1 VRNVSGRE
9 LAKTLE
15 RLGWVLL
22 RVQGSHHIY
31 GKPGERAHISVPV
44 HGNATLKPPDEVG
57 RDQGGFMSD
66 RVDRAHHNSWL
77 NCSTVSPA

>member
-22 RVQGSHHIY
+22 RVHGSHHIY
-31 GKPGERAHISVPV
+31 AKQGERAHISVPV
-44 HGNATLKPPDEVG
+44 HGNGALKRG
-57 RDQGGFMSD
+57 L
-66 RVDRAHHNSWL
+66 L
-77 NCSTVSPA
+77 NHLMKLAGIREADL

>member
-22 RVQGSHHIY
+22 RVHGSHHIY
-31 GKPGERAHISVPV
+31 GKQGERAHISVPV
-44 HGNATLKPPDEVG
+44 HGNTPLKRGLLTHLMKLAGVKE
-57 RDQGGFMSD
+57 SD
-66 RVDRAHHNSWL
+66 F
-77 NCSTVSPA
+77 